1 MDSTPAAGVLGGRQR
16 PAEPRREI
24 WFTRRI
30 RPREALKELWAARE
44 LVHTIAERDLRA
56 RYKQAVLGL
65 AWAVVTPFVLMV
77 AFTLFFR
84 PAAHVETNGVP
95 YPLFAYLGLL
105 PWTFFS
111 TSVSKGGLSLTDNVA
126 LLNKIYCPREVFPL
140 AALIVA
146 GFDTVVSLIG
156 LAVVFVATGFMPK
169 ATSVWVPLLL
179 VVQLAFTA
187 GVTLAVSSILV
198 YVRDLKHALT
208 ILLQVGLFATPV
220 AYGIDRISRSTRLL
234 YSTLNPLAPVIEGYR
249 RAVLYGKPPE
259 WTMLLAGVG
268 TSTVVLLGGYYL
280 FKKLEAGI
288 ADVA

>member
-1 MDSTPAAGVLGGRQR
+1 MLVHRQR
-16 PAEPRREI
+16 PAEPRRDI

-30 RPREALKELWAARE
+30 RPAEALKELWAARE
-44 LVHTIAERDLRA
+44 LMHTIAERDLRA

-84 PAAHVETNGVP
+84 PAAHIETGGVP
-95 YPLFAYLGLL
+95 YPLFVYLGLL

-146 GFDTVVSLIG
+146 GFDTAVSLLG
-156 LAVVFVATGFMPK
+156 LAVLFVATGFMPRVT
-169 ATSVWVPLLL
+169 AVWVPLLL
-179 VVQLAFTA
+179 VIQVAF
-187 GVTLAVSSILV
+187 TLAVTLVVSSVLV
-198 YVRDLKHALT
+198 YVRDLKHALA
-208 ILLQVGLFATPV
+208 IILQVGLFATPV
-220 AYGIDRISRSTRLL
+220 AYGIDKISRSSRFL
-234 YSTLNPLAPVIEGYR
+234 YSTVNPLAPVIEGYR
-249 RAVLYGKPPE
+249 RTILYGKAPE
-259 WTMLLAGVG
+259 WTTLVAGAASSMVL
-268 TSTVVLLGGYYL
+268 LLGGYLL